1 MHTIIAKRMIL
12 WLVLQYLREFFFGIR
27 QVYGWSHDTSNFS
40 DKAILLARP
49 LDLPLGGNSTL
60 RFYSVELEL
69 KTTYSQKL
77 AADYNFV
84 S

>member
-27 QVYGWSHDTSNFS
+27 QVYGWSHDTSIFS

-49 LDLPLGGNSTL
+49 LDLPLG
-60 RFYSVELEL
+60 
-69 KTTYSQKL
+69 
-77 AADYNFV
+77 
-84 S
+84 